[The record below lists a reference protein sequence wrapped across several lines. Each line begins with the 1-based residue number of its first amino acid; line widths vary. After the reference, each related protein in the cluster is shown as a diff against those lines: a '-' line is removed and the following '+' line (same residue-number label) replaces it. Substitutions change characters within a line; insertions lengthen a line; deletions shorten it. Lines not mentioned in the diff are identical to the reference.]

1 MTDLPARVLILGLGF
16 SGRAI
21 ARHLQDRG
29 IEVSGTVR
37 DPQAAP
43 ADGLKRHR
51 LHEDAP
57 PDAALCSALA
67 MAEAVISSVPPDA
80 AGDPAL
86 RRVQAH
92 LQASTAL
99 RWVGCLSST
108 GVYADRRGGW
118 VNADSAAD
126 ATGPI
131 ALQRRSAEAQW
142 QALARDRG
150 IASAVFRLPGLY
162 GRGRNALV
170 QLAEGRARHVVRPGL
185 VFNRL
190 HVEDVAGV
198 VLAALA
204 RPERDAVYLPSDDL
218 PAPSQD
224 VLAYAAAL
232 SGWPMPPAQA
242 WDDPSLSATLRR
254 FYASSKRIDSRQ
266 TRERLQW
273 QPRFP
278 TYREGLDDAW
288 KAGDGAGSVRAR

>member
-1 MTDLPARVLILGLGF
+1 MTGLPARVLILGLGF

-108 GVYADRRGGW
+108 GVYADR
-118 VNADSAAD
+118 AD
-126 ATGPI
+126 AMDLRYPLT
-131 ALQRRSAEAQW
+131 L
-142 QALARDRG
+142 D
-150 IASAVFRLPGLY
+150 ASAIR
-162 GRGRNALV
+162 
-170 QLAEGRARHVVRPGL
+170 
-185 VFNRL
+185 
-190 HVEDVAGV
+190 
-198 VLAALA
+198 
-204 RPERDAVYLPSDDL
+204 
-218 PAPSQD
+218 D
-224 VLAYAAAL
+224 VLGFREVVSEDEAL
-232 SGWPMPPAQA
+232 EK
-242 WDDPSLSATLRR
+242 TL
-254 FYASSKRIDSRQ
+254 ASY
-266 TRERLQW
+266 T
-273 QPRFP
+273 
-278 TYREGLDDAW
+278 
-288 KAGDGAGSVRAR
+288 VRAE